1 MICKFFSDDI
11 EKEAMIL
18 SLIAGWAKSRG
29 GVDVSVLREHG
40 AVHCLFAH
48 AIGKIPRERESFYW
62 NCENIADDA
71 AKFNGNQAHFLSIF
85 GVSNKTHES
94 LLAANY
100 KVIAHETHMYRYLDA
115 EEPAVNDT
123 VIRVR
128 TREQADWYN
137 DQKGT
142 LFIKPVH
149 LNDPDVYDFYTE
161 YEGIMTSHARAIRS
175 GNYLVID
182 DVHTRPEYQRKGLA
196 TTLLSVITS
205 VALLEKLRALTLISS
220 KAGVPLYLH
229 DNYQLGPSLTVYSS
243 PD

>member
-1 MICKFFSDDI
+1 MSCNFFSGDI

-18 SLIAGWAKSRG
+18 SLISGWAKSRG
-29 GVDVSVLREHG
+29 DADVSVLREHG
-40 AVHCLFAH
+40 AVHCLFTH

-62 NCENIADDA
+62 SCENIMDDA
-71 AKFNGNQAHFLSIF
+71 SKFHGNQPHFLSVF
-85 GVSNKTHES
+85 GVSRKVHES
-94 LLAANY
+94 LLSANY
-100 KVIAHETHMYRYLDA
+100 RVIAHETHMYRYLDT
-115 EEPAVNDT
+115 EEPAVNNT
-123 VIRVR
+123 VIRVS

-149 LNDPDVYDFYTE
+149 LSDPDVYDFYTE

-175 GNYLVID
+175 GHYFVID
-182 DVHTRPEYQRKGLA
+182 DVHTRPEYRRKGLA

-205 VALLEKLRALTLISS
+205 VAILEKLRALTLISS
-220 KAGVPLYLH
+220 KTGVPLYLR
-229 DNYQLGPSLTVYSS
+229 DNYQLGSSLTVYSS